1 MILVWNQDAGKY
13 NGQEEM
19 KMIEIEYT
27 RVGDYNMPN
36 LTMTQEKLPTG
47 KFAQMRLHYL
57 KKNKKGEYTILLMN
71 NKLAEHL
78 REIQET
84 ATKMIKQIVEKM
96 AKQEGITEELKLED
110 QMTWIGMMNNYR
122 MIAEEQIMK
131 ELIYN

>member
-1 MILVWNQDAGKY
+1 
-13 NGQEEM
+13 
-19 KMIEIEYT
+19 MIEIEYT